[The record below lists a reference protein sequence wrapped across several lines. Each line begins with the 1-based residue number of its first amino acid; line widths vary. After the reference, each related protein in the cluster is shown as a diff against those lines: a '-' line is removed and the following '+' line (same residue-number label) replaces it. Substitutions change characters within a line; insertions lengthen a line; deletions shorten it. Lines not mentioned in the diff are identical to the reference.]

1 MTLDPKLVNK
11 PDATADDDTVVDP
24 DLQPYDET
32 VEKPTETF
40 ANYIPPEE
48 L

>member
-1 MTLDPKLVNK
+1 MTLDPKLINHS
-11 PDATADDDTVVDP
+11 DHQDDDTVIDP
-24 DLQPYDET
+24 DLEPYDET
-32 VEKPTETF
+32 VEKPIDTF